1 MTAPFSIPSTW
12 SEWDRF
18 PGGLPRPRK
27 ELERLHRIWAQG
39 EPVLLYGSRGVGKS
53 TLLRQFAG
61 RLQQEGLDRKRI
73 RYLDLEDP
81 IWAPRPDAQS
91 IAQMIENK
99 PGPPGLVLL
108 DGLPPFGGSPP
119 SGTEWGEL
127 ASRLLG
133 RGIRVLASQTAPP
146 QGESPKGWRG
156 MPLLPMGLS
165 EWMKIFTDKS
175 VDMGRIES
183 TLRAYLFAGG
193 LPVSRNFSG
202 RRSVLLELFQRS
214 LLLDVLMQKKVR
226 DPEILTAVAVSLLGR
241 TGQGV
246 SASSL
251 KGRLCR
257 SIDQARMFLVH
268 LQRAGLIFLVPRIAD
283 ASRAVA
289 QSSRLVFAADT
300 GLAHALGVDDLEV
313 LALNAVFLE
322 CLRLG
327 LTVQHWSAKGRK
339 GLFLKLMDN
348 PGVLVD
354 VQWPG
359 PSGRAD
365 LRPIEQAMKERP
377 EALGLFLMPGIE
389 SARLGGLARQD
400 LGTWLINPR
409 LDADTKIPTAK
420 PVKKD
425 NGIASHL
432 L

>member
-1 MTAPFSIPSTW
+1 MPSTW

-18 PGGLPRPRK
+18 PGGLPRPRN
-27 ELERLHRIWAQG
+27 ELEKLHRIWAHG

-61 RLQQEGLDRKRI
+61 RLQQEGLDRKQI
-73 RYLDLEDP
+73 LYLDLEDP
-81 IWAPRPDAQS
+81 VWAPRPEAQT
-91 IAQMIENK
+91 IEQLIENK
-99 PGPPGLVLL
+99 PEPPGLLLL
-108 DGLPPFGGSPP
+108 DGLPPSR
-119 SGTEWGEL
+119 TEWGKLVGRL
-127 ASRLLG
+127 AKW
-133 RGIRVLASQTAPP
+133 GIRVMASQTVPP
-146 QGESPKGWRG
+146 LGESPRGWRG
-156 MPLLPMGLS
+156 MVLLPMGLR

-175 VDMGRIES
+175 VNMGVPRS
-183 TLRAYLFAGG
+183 TLQAYLFAGG
-193 LPVSRNFSG
+193 LPVSRGFSG

-214 LLLDVLMQKKVR
+214 IFLDVLMQKKVR
-226 DPEILTAVAVSLLGR
+226 DPEILTAVAVDVIGR
-241 TGQGV
+241 VGGGV

-257 SIDQARMFLVH
+257 SIDQSRMFLEH
-268 LQRAGLIFLVPRIAD
+268 LQRAGLLFLVPRIAD

-313 LALNAVFLE
+313 LAFNAVFIE

-339 GLFLKLMDN
+339 GLFLKLVNN

-359 PSGRAD
+359 PSERAD

-377 EALGLFLMPGIE
+377 EAAGLFLMPGID
-389 SARLGGLARQD
+389 SARPGRLARQD
-400 LGTWLINPR
+400 LGRWL
-409 LDADTKIPTAK
+409 LDPSLEMGSAKPTAK
-420 PVKKD
+420 SVKKD
-425 NGIASHL
+425 AGIASHL

>member
-1 MTAPFSIPSTW
+1 MTVPFSIPSTW

-18 PGGLPRPRK
+18 PGGLPRPRN
-27 ELERLHRIWAQG
+27 ELEKLHRIWAHG

-73 RYLDLEDP
+73 LYLDLEDP
-81 IWAPRPDAQS
+81 VWAPRPEAQG
-91 IAQMIENK
+91 IEQMIENK
-99 PGPPGLVLL
+99 PAPPGLVLL
-108 DGLPPFGGSPP
+108 DGLPPSRTVPP
-119 SGTEWGEL
+119 SGTEWGKL
-127 ASRLLG
+127 ASRLAG
-133 RGIRVLASQTAPP
+133 RGVRVLASQTGPP
-146 QGESPKGWRG
+146 LGESPSGWRG
-156 MPLLPMGLS
+156 MALLPMGLS
-165 EWMKIFTDKS
+165 EWMKVFTDRS
-175 VDMGRIES
+175 VNKGVPRS
-183 TLRAYLFAGG
+183 TLQAYLFAGG

-226 DPEILTAVAVSLLGR
+226 DPEILTAVAVDLIGR
-241 TGQGV
+241 AGFGV

-268 LQRAGLIFLVPRIAD
+268 LQRAGLLFLVPRIAD

-313 LALNAVFLE
+313 LALNAVFIE

-339 GLFLKLMDN
+339 GLFLKLTNN

-359 PSGRAD
+359 PSERAD
-365 LRPIEQAMKERP
+365 LRPIERAMKERP
-377 EALGLFLMPGIE
+377 GASGLFLMPGID

-400 LGTWLINPR
+400 LGRWLINPS
-409 LDADTKIPTAK
+409 LEMGSVKPTAK
-420 PVKKD
+420 SVKKD
-425 NGIASHL
+425 SGIASHL